1 MWSQRSYPQP
11 YAPRRSRPRRTRPL
25 GKRAPRSFSRCEPRG
40 FELVEEAWAGA
51 EPLHV
56 AAAAFEEWVG
66 GEAVS
71 FDALDFNDLVDLAG
85 EEALFAVLV
94 GRGTCAVNDDVDL
107 AQPIERLLGADVRA
121 SGEGE
126 ASEVAQRVVGC
137 FAVDAGHAGVAG
149 GERPEHGHRFG
160 AAAFA
165 DDDPAG
171 IEPERA

>member
-1 MWSQRSYPQP
+1 MIRTQRVLHGRCKAFLWIRTHGRCGRSGRTRSLMPPAAPNIVTKRPSPQP

-85 EEALFAVLV
+85 EEALF
-94 GRGTCAVNDDVDL
+94 
-107 AQPIERLLGADVRA
+107 
-121 SGEGE
+121 
-126 ASEVAQRVVGC
+126 
-137 FAVDAGHAGVAG
+137 
-149 GERPEHGHRFG
+149 
-160 AAAFA
+160 
-165 DDDPAG
+165 
-171 IEPERA
+171 